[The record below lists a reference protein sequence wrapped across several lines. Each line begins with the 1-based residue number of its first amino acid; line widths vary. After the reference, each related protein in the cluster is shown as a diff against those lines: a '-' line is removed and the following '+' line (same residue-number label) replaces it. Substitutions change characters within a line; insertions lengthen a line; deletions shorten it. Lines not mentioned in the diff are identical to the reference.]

1 MKMKSNS
8 LIHKLTNMKRFSK
21 CILSIILIPVL
32 PLIFFS
38 SCKIEPFPDPNNPGA
53 GAISAN
59 PTPGEIQNLVT
70 GIESGIRDNI
80 NFYLD
85 DAGVIGREIYRF
97 SSSDPRFTS
106 DLLGKG
112 TSVLDNNTFYI
123 TNPFAARYRVVKNIN
138 ILLDGLTN
146 TTSADIDNVDRTIGK
161 AYANTVKA
169 HELLMVFNLEY
180 NNGIR
185 IDVANPDAL
194 GPFLTKEES
203 LNAINDLLN
212 TAYTDLIANASATFP
227 FSTTLYSDTAG
238 QFAKFNRAL
247 AARVAV
253 YREDWAGALTALD
266 NSFFDIDGDLNAGVF
281 YLFSNAGGD
290 QLNPMY
296 FPQNSSGETRVVQ
309 PSFITDAAP
318 GDTRLSKA
326 PKRTDPTTLDGLT
339 SDYDFFVYKTNVD
352 PIPII
357 RNEELLLIY
366 AEAKAQLGGAANL
379 DDAVTAINNIRNAA
393 NLANYS
399 GAVTQAAIIDEMLN
413 QRRYSLFG
421 EGHRWIDMR
430 RYNRLNTLPIDRP
443 GDDVWEEFP
452 IPATE

>member
-1 MKMKSNS
+1 
-8 LIHKLTNMKRFSK
+8 MKRFIK
-21 CILSIILIPVL
+21 YIPRNILIPVL
-32 PLIFFS
+32 SLILVC
-38 SCKIEPFPDPNNPGA
+38 SCKIEPIPDPNNPGA

-70 GIESGIRDNI
+70 GIESGMRDNI

-85 DAGVIGREIYRF
+85 DVGVIGREIYRF

-112 TSVLDNNTFYI
+112 SSVLDNNTFYI
-123 TNPFAARYRVVKNIN
+123 TNPFAARYRVIKNIN

-146 TTSADIDNVDRTIGK
+146 TTSADIDAVARTIGK

-180 NNGIR
+180 SNGIR
-185 IDVANPDAL
+185 VDVANPDNQ
-194 GPFLTKEES
+194 GPFLSKDES

-212 TAYTDLIANASATFP
+212 SAYTDLAANASATFP
-227 FSTTLYSDTAG
+227 FSTTLFSNTAG
-238 QFAKFNRAL
+238 EFAQFNRAL

-253 YREDWAGALTALD
+253 YREDWAGALTALS
-266 NSFFDIDGDLNAGVF
+266 NSFFDIDGDLTRGVY
-281 YLFSNAGGD
+281 YLFSSAGGD
-290 QLNPMY
+290 QLNPIF

-309 PSFITDAAP
+309 PLFITDAAP

-339 SDYDFFVYKTNVD
+339 SDYDFFVYKTSID

-366 AEAKAQLGGAANL
+366 AEAKAQSGGAANL
-379 DDAVTAINNIRNAA
+379 DDAVAAINNVRRAA
-393 NLANYS
+393 NLPNYS
-399 GAVTQAAIIDEMLN
+399 GAMTQPAIIDEMLN

-430 RYNRLNTLPIDRP
+430 RYNRLTTLPIDRP
-443 GDDVWEEFP
+443 GDDVWQEFP
-452 IPATE
+452 RPATE

>member
-1 MKMKSNS
+1 MMKSNS

-21 CILSIILIPVL
+21 YILSIILIPVL

-70 GIESGIRDNI
+70 GIESGMRDNI

-146 TTSADIDNVDRTIGK
+146 TTSASIDAVARTIGK

-169 HELLMVFNLEY
+169 HELLMVLNLEY

-185 IDVANPDAL
+185 VDVANPDAL
-194 GPFLTKEES
+194 GPFLSKEES
-203 LNAINDLLN
+203 FNAINDLLN
-212 TAYTDLIANASATFP
+212 TAYTDLTANASATFP
-227 FSTTLYSDTAG
+227 FSTTLYSNTAG
-238 QFAKFNRAL
+238 EFAKFNRAL

-290 QLNPMY
+290 QLNPMF

-326 PKRTDPTTLDGLT
+326 PIRTDPTTLDGLT

-352 PIPII
+352 PIAII

-379 DDAVTAINNIRNAA
+379 DDAVTAINRVRNAA
-393 NLANYS
+393 NLPNYS
-399 GAVTQAAIIDEMLN
+399 GAVTQPAIIDEMLN

>member
-1 MKMKSNS
+1 MKSNS
-8 LIHKLTNMKRFSK
+8 LIHKQTYMKRFIK
-21 CILSIILIPVL
+21 YIPRNILIPVL
-32 PLIFFS
+32 SLILVC
-38 SCKIEPFPDPNNPGA
+38 SCKIGPIPDPNNPGA

-70 GIESGIRDNI
+70 GIESGMRDNI

-85 DAGVIGREIYRF
+85 DVGVIGREIYRF

-112 TSVLDNNTFYI
+112 SSVLDNNTFYI
-123 TNPFAARYRVVKNIN
+123 TNPFAARYRVIKNIN

-146 TTSADIDNVDRTIGK
+146 TTSADIDAVARTIGK

-180 NNGIR
+180 SNGIR
-185 IDVANPDAL
+185 VDVANPDNQ
-194 GPFLTKEES
+194 GPFLSKDES

-212 TAYTDLIANASATFP
+212 SAYTDLAANASATFP
-227 FSTTLYSDTAG
+227 FSTTLFSNTAG
-238 QFAKFNRAL
+238 EFAQFNRAL

-253 YREDWAGALTALD
+253 YREDWAGALTALS
-266 NSFFDIDGDLNAGVF
+266 NSFFDIDGDLTRGAY
-281 YLFSNAGGD
+281 YLFSSAGGD
-290 QLNPMY
+290 QLNPIF

-309 PSFITDAAP
+309 PLFITDAAP

-339 SDYDFFVYKTNVD
+339 SDYDFFVYKTSIE

-366 AEAKAQLGGAANL
+366 AEAKAQSGGAANL
-379 DDAVTAINNIRNAA
+379 DDAVAAINNVRRAA
-393 NLANYS
+393 NLPNYS
-399 GAVTQAAIIDEMLN
+399 GAMTQPAIIDEMLN

-430 RYNRLNTLPIDRP
+430 RYNRLTTLPIDRP
-443 GDDVWEEFP
+443 GDDVWQEFP
-452 IPATE
+452 RPATE

>member
-1 MKMKSNS
+1 
-8 LIHKLTNMKRFSK
+8 MKRFSK

>member
-185 IDVANPDAL
+185 VDVANPDAL

-366 AEAKAQLGGAANL
+366 AEAKAQLGGTANL

>member
-1 MKMKSNS
+1 MKSNS
-8 LIHKLTNMKRFSK
+8 LIHKQTYMKRFIK
-21 CILSIILIPVL
+21 YIPRNILIPVL
-32 PLIFFS
+32 SLILVC
-38 SCKIEPFPDPNNPGA
+38 SCKIEPIPDPNNPGA

-70 GIESGIRDNI
+70 GIESGMRDNI

-85 DAGVIGREIYRF
+85 DVGVIGREIYRF

-112 TSVLDNNTFYI
+112 SSVLDNNTFYI
-123 TNPFAARYRVVKNIN
+123 TNPFAARYRVIKNIN

-146 TTSADIDNVDRTIGK
+146 TTSADIDAVARTIGK

-180 NNGIR
+180 SNGIR
-185 IDVANPDAL
+185 VDVANPDNQ
-194 GPFLTKEES
+194 GPFLSKDES

-212 TAYTDLIANASATFP
+212 SAYTDLAANASATFP
-227 FSTTLYSDTAG
+227 FSTTLFSNTAG
-238 QFAKFNRAL
+238 EFAQFNRAL

-253 YREDWAGALTALD
+253 YREDWAGALTALS
-266 NSFFDIDGDLNAGVF
+266 NSFFDIDGDLTRGAY
-281 YLFSNAGGD
+281 YLFSSAGGD
-290 QLNPMY
+290 QLNPIF

-309 PSFITDAAP
+309 PLFITDAAP

-339 SDYDFFVYKTNVD
+339 SDYDFFVYKTSID

-366 AEAKAQLGGAANL
+366 AEAKAQSGGAANL
-379 DDAVTAINNIRNAA
+379 DDAVAAINNVRRAA
-393 NLANYS
+393 NLPNYS
-399 GAVTQAAIIDEMLN
+399 GAMTQPAIIDEMLN

-430 RYNRLNTLPIDRP
+430 RYNRLTTLPIDRP
-443 GDDVWEEFP
+443 GDDVWQEFP
-452 IPATE
+452 RPATE

>member
-1 MKMKSNS
+1 
-8 LIHKLTNMKRFSK
+8 MKRFIK
-21 CILSIILIPVL
+21 YIPRNILIPVL
-32 PLIFFS
+32 SLILVC
-38 SCKIEPFPDPNNPGA
+38 SCKIEPIPDPNNPGA

-70 GIESGIRDNI
+70 GIESGMRDNI

-85 DAGVIGREIYRF
+85 DVGVIGREIYRF

-112 TSVLDNNTFYI
+112 TAVLDNNTFYI
-123 TNPFAARYRVVKNIN
+123 TNPFAAKYRVIKNAN

-146 TTSADIDNVDRTIGK
+146 TTSSDVTDAQRAAGK
-161 AYANTVKA
+161 AYANTIKA
-169 HELLMVFNLEY
+169 YELLIALNLEY
-180 NNGIR
+180 SNGIR
-185 IDVANPDAL
+185 VDVANPDAL
-194 GPFLTKEES
+194 GPFLSKDES
-203 LNAINDLLN
+203 FNAISSLLDN
-212 TAYTDLIANASATFP
+212 AYNDLIANAGVDFP
-227 FSTTLYSDTAG
+227 FRTTFFSSTAG
-238 QFAKFNRAL
+238 EFAKFNRAL

-253 YREDWAGALTALD
+253 YTQNWNGALDALSK
-266 NSFFDIDGDLNAGVF
+266 SFFDIDGDLTVGV
-281 YLFSNAGGD
+281 YYIYSSGGGD
-290 QLNPMY
+290 QLNPMF

>member
-21 CILSIILIPVL
+21 YILSIILIPVL

-53 GAISAN
+53 DAISAN

-123 TNPFAARYRVVKNIN
+123 TNPFAARYRVIKNIN

-146 TTSADIDNVDRTIGK
+146 TTSASIDAVARTIGK

-180 NNGIR
+180 SNGIR

-194 GPFLTKEES
+194 GPFLSKDES

-212 TAYTDLIANASATFP
+212 TAYTDLMANASATFP

-379 DDAVTAINNIRNAA
+379 DDAVTAINNIRHAA
-393 NLANYS
+393 NLPSYS
-399 GAVTQAAIIDEMLN
+399 GAATQPAIIDEMLN

>member
-1 MKMKSNS
+1 MKSNS
-8 LIHKLTNMKRFSK
+8 LIHKQTYMKRFIK
-21 CILSIILIPVL
+21 YIPRNILIPVL
-32 PLIFFS
+32 SLILVC
-38 SCKIEPFPDPNNPGA
+38 SCKIEPIPDPNNPGA

-70 GIESGIRDNI
+70 GIESGMRDNI

-85 DAGVIGREIYRF
+85 DVGVIGREIYRF

-112 TSVLDNNTFYI
+112 SSVLDNNTFYI
-123 TNPFAARYRVVKNIN
+123 TNPFAARYRVIKNIN

-146 TTSADIDNVDRTIGK
+146 TTSADIDAVARTIGK

-180 NNGIR
+180 SNGIR
-185 IDVANPDAL
+185 VDVANPDNQ
-194 GPFLTKEES
+194 GPFLSKDES

-212 TAYTDLIANASATFP
+212 SAYTDLAANASATFP
-227 FSTTLYSDTAG
+227 FSTTLFSNTAG
-238 QFAKFNRAL
+238 EFAQFNRAL

-253 YREDWAGALTALD
+253 YREDWAGALTALS
-266 NSFFDIDGDLNAGVF
+266 NSFFDIDGDLTRGVY
-281 YLFSNAGGD
+281 YLFSSAGGD
-290 QLNPMY
+290 QLNPIF

-309 PSFITDAAP
+309 PLFITDAAP

-339 SDYDFFVYKTNVD
+339 SDYDFFVYKTSID

-366 AEAKAQLGGAANL
+366 AEAKAQSGGAANL
-379 DDAVTAINNIRNAA
+379 DDAVAAINNVRRAA
-393 NLANYS
+393 NLPNYS
-399 GAVTQAAIIDEMLN
+399 GAMTQPAIIDEMLN

-430 RYNRLNTLPIDRP
+430 RYNRLSTLPIDRP
-443 GDDVWEEFP
+443 GDDVWQEFP
-452 IPATE
+452 RPATE

>member
-1 MKMKSNS
+1 
-8 LIHKLTNMKRFSK
+8 MKRFIK
-21 CILSIILIPVL
+21 YIPRNILIPVL
-32 PLIFFS
+32 SLILVC
-38 SCKIEPFPDPNNPGA
+38 SCKIEPIPDPNNPGA

-70 GIESGIRDNI
+70 GIESGMRDNI

-85 DAGVIGREIYRF
+85 DVGVIGREIYRF

-112 TSVLDNNTFYI
+112 SSVLDNNTFYI
-123 TNPFAARYRVVKNIN
+123 TNPFAARYRVIKNIN

-146 TTSADIDNVDRTIGK
+146 TTSADIDAVARTIGK

-180 NNGIR
+180 SNGIR
-185 IDVANPDAL
+185 VDVANPDNQ
-194 GPFLTKEES
+194 GPFLSKDES

-212 TAYTDLIANASATFP
+212 SAYTDLAANASATFP
-227 FSTTLYSDTAG
+227 FSTTLFSNTAG
-238 QFAKFNRAL
+238 EFAQFNRAL

-253 YREDWAGALTALD
+253 YREDWAGALTALS
-266 NSFFDIDGDLNAGVF
+266 NSFFDIDGDLTRGAY
-281 YLFSNAGGD
+281 YLFSSAGGD
-290 QLNPMY
+290 QLNPIF

-309 PSFITDAAP
+309 PLFITDAAP

-339 SDYDFFVYKTNVD
+339 SDYDFFVYKTSID

-366 AEAKAQLGGAANL
+366 AEAKAQSGGAANL
-379 DDAVTAINNIRNAA
+379 DDAVAAINNVRRAA
-393 NLANYS
+393 NLPNYS
-399 GAVTQAAIIDEMLN
+399 GAMTQPAIIDEMLN

-430 RYNRLNTLPIDRP
+430 RYNRLTTLPIDRP
-443 GDDVWEEFP
+443 GDDVWQEFP
-452 IPATE
+452 RPATE

>member
-1 MKMKSNS
+1 
-8 LIHKLTNMKRFSK
+8 MKRFSK

-53 GAISAN
+53 GTISAN

-185 IDVANPDAL
+185 VDVANPDAL

>member
-1 MKMKSNS
+1 MRMKSNS
-8 LIHKLTNMKRFSK
+8 LIQKSTNMKRSSNYIFG
-21 CILSIILIPVL
+21 ILLAPVL
-32 PLIFFS
+32 LLILFP

-70 GIESGIRDNI
+70 GIESGMRDNI
-80 NFYLD
+80 NFYYD

-112 TSVLDNNTFYI
+112 NSVLDNNTFYI
-123 TNPFAARYRVVKNIN
+123 TNPFAARYRVIKNIN
-138 ILLDGLTN
+138 ILIDGLTN
-146 TTSADIDNVDRTIGK
+146 TTSADIDAVDRTIGK

-180 NNGIR
+180 SNGIR
-185 IDVANPDAL
+185 VDVADPDNQ
-194 GPFLTKEES
+194 GPFLNKDES

-212 TAYTDLIANASATFP
+212 TAYADLIANASATFP
-227 FSTTLYSDTAG
+227 FSTTLFSSTAG
-238 QFAKFNRAL
+238 EFAKFNRAL

-281 YLFSNAGGD
+281 YLFSSAGGD
-290 QLNPMY
+290 QLNPLF

-309 PSFITDAAP
+309 PSFITDAEA

-326 PKRTDPTTLDGLT
+326 PQRSAPTTLDGLT

-366 AEAKAQLGGAANL
+366 AEAKAQTGGGANL
-379 DDAVTAINNIRNAA
+379 DDAVTAINNIRHAA
-393 NLANYS
+393 NLPSYS
-399 GAVTQAAIIDEMLN
+399 GPITQPAIIDEMLD

-452 IPATE
+452 RPATE